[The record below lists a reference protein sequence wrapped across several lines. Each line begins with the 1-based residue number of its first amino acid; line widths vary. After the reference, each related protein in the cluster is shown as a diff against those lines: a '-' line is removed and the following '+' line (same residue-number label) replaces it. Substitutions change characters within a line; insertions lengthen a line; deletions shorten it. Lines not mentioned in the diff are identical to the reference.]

1 MIARKEF
8 NILTL
13 DYSQQKFLFWCRN
26 GHNWCRN
33 EHNWCRKGW
42 FISYTRAFQ
51 IQVGT
56 MRFCMGAE
64 NAKMKS
70 AEKSAEMGGHQK
82 INQVVNFDA
91 SDRINRS
98 FYIKM

>member
-1 MIARKEF
+1 
-8 NILTL
+8 
-13 DYSQQKFLFWCRN
+13 
-26 GHNWCRN
+26 
-33 EHNWCRKGW
+33 
-42 FISYTRAFQ
+42 
-51 IQVGT
+51 

-98 FYIKM
+98 FYIKMW